1 MSQTLQEYIDWYQTL
16 AFEDMYDKYLEL
28 HDPAVPGFVLPG
40 NVSIPT
46 DLINDIMNN
55 NPDGEP
61 TEFLGVESK
70 YQVQYDD
77 RLLQWAQE
85 QFPNLKFVKCRLQI
99 QKPGEEVRKH
109 MDLLGE
115 YLKGVCEN
123 IPWLKKI
130 KHSLA
135 NPGVDLHQLL
145 IACDDQVDGQV
156 IGFHNPGNWNWKKGD
171 ILRINT
177 WRSLHWTKNTSNKVR
192 VIIKVTGIEFGMK
205 KESNVIA

>member
-40 NVSIPT
+40 KVSIPT
-46 DLINDIMNN
+46 DLI
-55 NPDGEP
+55 
-61 TEFLGVESK
+61 
-70 YQVQYDD
+70 
-77 RLLQWAQE
+77 
-85 QFPNLKFVKCRLQI
+85 
-99 QKPGEEVRKH
+99 
-109 MDLLGE
+109 
-115 YLKGVCEN
+115 
-123 IPWLKKI
+123 KKI